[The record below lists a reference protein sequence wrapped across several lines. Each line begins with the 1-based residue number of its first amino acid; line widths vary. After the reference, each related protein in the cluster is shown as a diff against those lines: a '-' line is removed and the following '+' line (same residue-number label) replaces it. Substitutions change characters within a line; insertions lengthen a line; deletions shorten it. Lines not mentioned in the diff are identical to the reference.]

1 MKPEMDH
8 TIIHFEI
15 PANDVEK
22 IKGFYEQVFGWKI
35 VQAAG
40 PIEYWV
46 IQTVPVDPKGMLI
59 RPGVNGGMYKRQVP
73 ESKPINYYSVESIND
88 FLDKI
93 VKLGGKVTQP
103 KQEVPEVGWIA
114 AAEDPE
120 GNAFALI
127 EPIPV

>member
-1 MKPEMDH
+1 MDH

-15 PANDVEK
+15 PANNVEK
-22 IKGFYEQVFGWKI
+22 LKAFYEQVFGWKI
-35 VQAAG
+35 VPTDG

-46 IQTVPVDPKGMLI
+46 IQTVPTNENGMLQH
-59 RPGVNGGMYKRQVP
+59 PGINGGMYKRQIP
-73 ESKPINYYSVESIND
+73 DSRPINYISVESISA
-88 FLDKI
+88 FLEKI

-120 GNAFALI
+120 GNQFALL
-127 EPIPV
+127 EPLRV